1 MQTDAVA
8 HTRSAPVVS
17 VVLPVRN
24 GLPYLPEAVDS
35 ILRQSYR
42 NLELIVVD
50 DGSTDYGRNWLATRA
65 RDDDRLRLTSNPGRG
80 LVAALNYGIAQ
91 ASGTYIAR
99 MDADDIALPERFAL
113 QVSFLERRPEI
124 AVLGAQAT
132 HIDEN
137 GDSLGYSTSYPTEPS
152 ALSRSLAEKGCTLL
166 HPTAMARRTAVLEAG
181 GYRHVTETAED
192 YDLWLRLD
200 ERFSLANLPET
211 LLRYRRHSKQ
221 VSTGVNWRQRLARDM
236 ALLSARERR
245 AGRPD
250 PLNDLEQEI
259 ATRPSEEVMVAPC
272 ALELRKLHDAYNGA
286 SLLETG
292 SNLLDAHQAQAIIEA
307 TRGRYFGDGGKLR
320 CEIAARAARASFKA
334 HYWRAG
340 AEAAL
345 LSLSM
350 APGRALSA
358 MLGRNARGA
367 FRY

>member
-1 MQTDAVA
+1 MQTIALA
-8 HTRSAPVVS
+8 HTRPDPLVS

-24 GLPYLPEAVDS
+24 GLPYLAAAVDS
-35 ILRQSYR
+35 ILHQNYR
-42 NLELIVVD
+42 NFELIVID
-50 DGSTDYGRNWLATRA
+50 DGSTDDGRDWLAVRA
-65 RDDDRLRLTSNPGRG
+65 AQDDRLRLLANPRRG
-80 LVAALNYGIAQ
+80 LVEALNYGIAQ
-91 ASGTYIAR
+91 ACGTYIAR
-99 MDADDIALPERFAL
+99 MDADDIALPERFTL
-113 QVSFLERRPEI
+113 QVSFLEAHPAI
-124 AVLGAQAT
+124 AVLGTQAT

-137 GDSLGYSTSYPTEPS
+137 GDSLGYSTSYPTDPS
-152 ALSRSLAEKGCTLL
+152 ALSRSLAEKGCILL

-181 GYRHVTETAED
+181 GYRSVTETAED

-211 LLRYRRHSKQ
+211 LLRYRRHPKQ

-250 PLNDLEQEI
+250 PLNDLEREMS
-259 ATRPSEEVMVAPC
+259 TRPFVEVMDSARAPG
-272 ALELRKLHDAYNGA
+272 LRKLHNAYLGA
-286 SLLETG
+286 HLLEKG
-292 SNLLDAHQAQAIIEA
+292 SKLLNTHQAQVINEA
-307 TRGRYFGDGGKLR
+307 VRGRYFGDGGKLR
-320 CEIAARAARASFKA
+320 CEIAARTARSSFKA
-334 HYWRAG
+334 RHWRTA